1 MAVSLPSDIV
11 MDVANAVDRLGL
23 HKAHAQLAAKSRSI
37 AASDGGLFQALSQ
50 KPETAPAGA
59 AGASGPPA
67 GAGQAGTVGERF
79 ESMIMQVMLQ
89 SMLPSDME
97 QVYGSGL
104 AGDMWKSMLAEK
116 IAQSMARHGQ
126 LGLANSLLKDVVMQG
141 EQQVA
146 LAGVTDMKNVLPK
159 QRESDISNA
168 RLLELQRSVLNAND
182 ETEDDFSLQ
191 RLQTR

>member
-23 HKAHAQLAAKSRSI
+23 HKAHAQLAAKSKSI
-37 AASDGGLFQALSQ
+37 AASEGGLFEALSQ
-50 KPETAPAGA
+50 KPEAAPAEAAGATTQPAGA
-59 AGASGPPA
+59 QQERS
-67 GAGQAGTVGERF
+67 VSERF

-116 IAQSMARHGQ
+116 IAESMARHGQ
-126 LGLANSLLKDVVMQG
+126 LGLAKLPAEG
-141 EQQVA
+141 CGH
-146 LAGVTDMKNVLPK
+146 AGRTAG
-159 QRESDISNA
+159 RAGRGGRYEECFA
-168 RLLELQRSVLNAND
+168 AAA
-182 ETEDDFSLQ
+182 
-191 RLQTR
+191 

>member
-23 HKAHAQLAAKSRSI
+23 HKAHADLAAKSRSV
-37 AASDGGLFQALSQ
+37 AAAEDGLFQALS
-50 KPETAPAGA
+50 KKSETAPAGTTNGPQA
-59 AGASGPPA
+59 ATMPQTRS
-67 GAGQAGTVGERF
+67 VGEKF

-89 SMLPSDME
+89 SMMPSDME

-116 IAQSMARHGQ
+116 IAESMAKHGQ
-126 LGLANSLLKDVVMQG
+126 LGLADSLLKDVVLQG
-141 EQQVA
+141 EKHVA
-146 LAGVTDMKNVLPK
+146 LAGVTDMRNVLPQ

-168 RLLELQRSVLNAND
+168 RLLELQRAVFNQND
-182 ETEDDFSLQ
+182 ETNDEFSLQ
-191 RLQTR
+191 QLQTR

>member
-1 MAVSLPSDIV
+1 

-23 HKAHAQLAAKSRSI
+23 HKAHAELAAKSRSI
-37 AASDGGLFQALSQ
+37 AASEGGLFQALSQ
-50 KPETAPAGA
+50 KPDAAQTGTTDAATQPAGT
-59 AGASGPPA
+59 AGPRS
-67 GAGQAGTVGERF
+67 VGERF

-116 IAQSMARHGQ
+116 IAESMARHGQ

-146 LAGVTDMKNVLPK
+146 LAGVTEMKSVLPQ
-159 QRESDISNA
+159 QRETDVSKA
-168 RLLELQRSVLNAND
+168 RLLELQRMILGTND
-182 ETEDDFSLQ
+182 EAGDTFSLQ